1 MPLGRAFVSI
11 QRVGHGTAADDM
23 GLQVLWRVDDNGVYT
38 AEWEVPRDAARGS
51 YRFVVTAN
59 HYRLVSSVFTVV
71 PATTL
76 SVVGRT
82 VRYPVP
88 VVNVDLTWRPVLADG
103 ATLVEHNG
111 QVARGGARDRYG
123 NCNGAA
129 ATTSGQ
135 PSGADASADPRVC
148 G

>member
-1 MPLGRAFVSI
+1 MPLGQAFVSVE
-11 QRVGHGTAADDM
+11 RVGHGIAANDL
-23 GLQVLWRVDDNGVYT
+23 GLQILWRVDDNGVYS
-38 AEWEVPRDAARGS
+38 AQWEVPRDAARGS

-59 HYRLVSSVFTVV
+59 HYRLTSSAFTVT

-82 VRYPVP
+82 VRYPEP
-88 VVNVDLTWRPVLADG
+88 MVNVDLTWRPSLADG
-103 ATLVEHNG
+103 ARLVATNG
-111 QVARGGARDRYG
+111 NVAAGGARDRYG

-129 ATTSGQ
+129 ATTSGTRA
-135 PSGADASADPRVC
+135 GADASADPRVC